1 MREDRG
7 VRRTITGRA
16 TDGTMTLGDL
26 RKFLASIDNIGD
38 EAPVKARV
46 SFRKHLRELTIEDEE
61 PGLKGYLRSMGF
73 GEEAQPDPEPKPT
86 PRSKSRR

>member
-1 MREDRG
+1 
-7 VRRTITGRA
+7 
-16 TDGTMTLGDL
+16 MTLGDL

-46 SFRKHLRELTIEDEE
+46 SLRKHLRELTIEDEE
-61 PGLKGYLRSMGF
+61 PGLKGYLRSMGL
-73 GEEAQPDPEPKPT
+73 GEETEDEPEPKPATT